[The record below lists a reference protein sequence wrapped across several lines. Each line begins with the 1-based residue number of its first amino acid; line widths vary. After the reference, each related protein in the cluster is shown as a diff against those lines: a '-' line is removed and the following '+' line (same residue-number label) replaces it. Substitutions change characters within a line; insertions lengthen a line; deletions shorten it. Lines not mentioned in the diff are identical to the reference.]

1 MLKPSNLLT
10 SAFTS
15 SQNPVARKI
24 LIKGIVQGVGFR
36 PFVYL
41 LAHKYE
47 LKGTVSNTAAG
58 VLIYTE
64 GALQSIQDFCTD
76 LEKESPP
83 LAHITDIT
91 VSSESIRNYPDFT
104 IIQSQ
109 DNGRRTTL
117 ISPDVAVCDDCRA
130 ELVDPHN
137 RRYQYPFINCTNCGP
152 RYTIIKDVPY
162 DRPSTCMH
170 KFALCRLCQAE
181 YDNPH
186 NRRFHAQPNAC
197 PACGPHVSLYDNQK
211 SLITDVNANTI
222 EETVRLLKQGAII
235 VIKGLGGFHLV
246 ADATDNNAIL
256 RLRRRKQRDAKPL
269 AMMAGTVDQIRRFA
283 HVNPDEEILLNSYQR
298 PIVLLTK
305 KQNHLIASAVAPHN
319 RYLGVMLPYTPLHYL
334 LFNYNFEALV
344 MTSGNSGGM
353 PICIANGDAFKMLSD
368 IADYFLIHNRDIC
381 LRCDDSVVKYTHGAV
396 RFLRR
401 ARGYAPMPIFLR
413 HDTLP
418 ILACGGELKNTVCLT
433 KGDQA
438 FLSQHIGDL
447 KNHETYIGFQQTIRH
462 LQKILD
468 IKPEIVACDL
478 HPDYLSTRYARELN
492 TTVIAVQHHH
502 AHIISC
508 LAENRAQGPVIGLAL
523 DGTGYGSD
531 GAAWGG
537 EVLLADMDQF
547 QRMAS
552 LAYTALPG
560 NNAAVKAPWR
570 LAVSYLYASFGE
582 DFQNL
587 NLPLFEQVGDQKIR
601 FIADMINKKINSPL
615 TSSLGRLFD
624 GVAAIIGLC
633 NHISFEGQAA
643 MNLEM
648 IAADSVETSY
658 NYELDYQ
665 EVCLILWQPLIRGI
679 VQDMHN
685 GVSVAIISARF
696 HATVIKMFCE
706 ACEVIRKKSGVN
718 QVALSGGVFQ
728 NTFILTGMMRLLQKK
743 DFQVYTHKITPCNDG
758 GLSLGQA
765 LIADAIAKSSRH

>member
-1 MLKPSNLLT
+1 MPKPSNSHA
-10 SAFTS
+10 SAYVP

-47 LKGTVSNTAAG
+47 LKGAVSNTAAG
-58 VLIYTE
+58 VSVCIE
-64 GALQSIQDFCTD
+64 GAPQNIQDFCTG
-76 LEKESPP
+76 LEKQSPP

-91 VSSESIRNYPDFT
+91 VLSESIRNYPDFT

-109 DNGRRTTL
+109 DTGSRTAL
-117 ISPDVAVCDDCRA
+117 ISPDVAVCDDCRV
-130 ELVDPHN
+130 ELVDPHD

-170 KFALCRLCQAE
+170 KFTMCHLCQAE
-181 YDNPH
+181 YDNPY

-197 PACGPHVSLYDNQK
+197 PTCGPQVFLYDNQR
-211 SLITDVNANTI
+211 SPIADVNAI
-222 EETVRLLKQGAII
+222 EETARLLKQGAII
-235 VIKGLGGFHLV
+235 AIKGLGGFHL
-246 ADATDNNAIL
+246 ATDAMNNNAVL
-256 RLRRRKQRDAKPL
+256 RLRQRKQRDAKPF
-269 AMMAGTVDQIRRFA
+269 AVMAGTVDRIRHFTL
-283 HVNPDEEILLNSYQR
+283 VNADEETLLNSCQR
-298 PIVLLTK
+298 PIVLLAK
-305 KQNHLIASAVAPHN
+305 KKNHPIASAVAPDN

-334 LFNYNFEALV
+334 LFNYDFEALV
-344 MTSGNSGGM
+344 MTSGNPGGM
-353 PICIANGDAFKMLSD
+353 PICIANDDAFKMLSD

-381 LRCDDSVVKYTHGAV
+381 LRCDDSVVKYTHDAV

-401 ARGYAPMPIFLR
+401 ARGYAPVPIFFKYNM
-413 HDTLP
+413 LP

-433 KGDQA
+433 KGDKA
-438 FLSQHIGDL
+438 FVSQHIGDL
-447 KNHETYIGFQQTIRH
+447 KNHETYTGFQQTIRH

-468 IKPEIVACDL
+468 IKPEIIACDL
-478 HPDYLSTRYARELN
+478 HPDYLSTRYAHEQN
-492 TTVIAVQHHH
+492 TTTITVQHHH
-502 AHIISC
+502 AHIVSC
-508 LAENRAQGPVIGLAL
+508 LAENQVQGPVIGLAL
-523 DGTGYGSD
+523 DGTGYGAD

-537 EVLLADMDQF
+537 EVLLADMVRF
-547 QRMAS
+547 ERMAF

-570 LAVSYLYASFGE
+570 MAVSYLYAAFGE
-582 DFQNL
+582 NFQNL
-587 NLPLFEQVGDQKIR
+587 NLPLFQQVDEQKIG
-601 FIADMINKKINSPL
+601 FIADMITKKINSPL

-648 IAADSVETSY
+648 IAADRVKKSY
-658 NYELDYQ
+658 NYDFECQ
-665 EVCLILWQPLIRGI
+665 ETCLILWQPLIRGV
-679 VQDMHN
+679 VQDMQK
-685 GVSVAIISARF
+685 GVSTAIISAKF

-706 ACEVIRKKSGVN
+706 ACEIIRKRSDVN
-718 QVALSGGVFQ
+718 RVALSGGVFQ
-728 NTFILTGMMRLLQKK
+728 NTLLLTGVMRLLQKK
-743 DFQVYTHKITPCNDG
+743 GFLVYTHQITPCNDG

-765 LIADAIAKSSRH
+765 LIANAIARM